1 MSARRG
7 VLPDGLIVGL
17 IGYASVAV
25 FYSVIDLFASRGL
38 LYSVDLLGK
47 ALLFGL
53 RDSSVLQFPVVPDA
67 RAVFLYN
74 ALHLAAA
81 LVIGLVVVSL
91 VKQAEENP
99 SRRGIVLLVMVAG
112 FFVTVAVVG
121 FLTSPLRP
129 LLPYWS
135 IVVANVVAVILAG
148 AYLLR
153 RRSGLM
159 HVFGIPSGAKRFN
172 S

>member
-7 VLPDGLIVGL
+7 ILPDGLIVGL

-25 FYSVIDLFASRGL
+25 FYSVFD
-38 LYSVDLLGK
+38 
-47 ALLFGL
+47 
-53 RDSSVLQFPVVPDA
+53 
-67 RAVFLYN
+67 
-74 ALHLAAA
+74 
-81 LVIGLVVVSL
+81 
-91 VKQAEENP
+91 
-99 SRRGIVLLVMVAG
+99 
-112 FFVTVAVVG
+112 
-121 FLTSPLRP
+121 
-129 LLPYWS
+129 S

-153 RRSGLM
+153 RRSDLM